1 MIRSQFVFKLIL
13 LVAFITSSYAQAQ
26 TSRKIN
32 VKSANSLEFDDRTE
46 AQRLVGDVLFE
57 HQGTLL
63 YCDSAYL
70 YPDNRMDAYSNVRI
84 VTDSV
89 TATGRQLN
97 YDGNTRIAKLSGN
110 VVMTDPNSKLSTE
123 FLTYDLENKTAG
135 YTTGG
140 KIISKSN
147 ELISVFG
154 QYKSTN
160 RTFYFRKNVK
170 LTNPQYIMD
179 CDTLHYSTVTET
191 AYFFGP
197 TTITADNNK
206 IYCENGYYNTKTDK
220 SEFGKNARFESRGQ
234 LILAD
239 TLRYDR
245 TSGIGKARKHVTIYD
260 TTESITLK
268 GDFADYN
275 EKSGSMLITQ
285 RAEMQRPF
293 GKDTLFL
300 HADTLKS
307 LLDTLIDKRMIYA
320 FHRAQFYK
328 ADFQGRCDSLTYA
341 ESDSMMRLYIDPI
354 IWNEKNQLV
363 ADTVL
368 IQLANNKLQTLYLI
382 KSGFI
387 SSEVDSIHF
396 DQIKGKTIT
405 GYFTDNELSRVLVEG
420 NGETIYFAED
430 DGNSYIGVNKAVCS
444 RMMIHLDS
452 SAIQSIVF
460 YTAPEATL
468 FPIKDLASD
477 EMRLKGFQW
486 FGEVRPAD
494 RLSIFEWKVLAPRET
509 STRKRVKQ

>member
-1 MIRSQFVFKLIL
+1 MIHHKFVFRLIL
-13 LVAFITSSYAQAQ
+13 LALAMTTGVAQAQ
-26 TSRKIN
+26 SSRKIN
-32 VKSANSLEFDDRTE
+32 VKSANSLEFDNRTE
-46 AQRLVGDVLFE
+46 AQRLVGDVIFE
-57 HQGTLL
+57 HQGTML

-110 VVMTDPNSKLSTE
+110 VVMTDPNSRLTTE
-123 FLTYDLENKTAG
+123 YLTYDLENKTAG

-147 ELISVFG
+147 ELVSVFG
-154 QYKSTN
+154 QYRSSN

-179 CDTLHYSTVTET
+179 CDTLHYSTGNET
-191 AYFFGP
+191 AYFIGP
-197 TTITADNNK
+197 TTITAKNNK

-245 TSGIGKARKHVTIYD
+245 SSGIGKARKNVSIYD
-260 TTESITLK
+260 TTESVTLR

-275 EKSGSMLITQ
+275 EKSGSMLISQ

-293 GKDTLFL
+293 GKDTLYL
-300 HADTLKS
+300 HADTLRS
-307 LLDTLIDKRMIYA
+307 LLDTVIDKRTIYA
-320 FHRAQFYK
+320 YHKAQFYK

-341 ESDSMMRLYIDPI
+341 ESDSMMRLYKDPI
-354 IWNEKNQLV
+354 IWNDDNQLV

-368 IQLANNKLQTLYLI
+368 IQLANDKLHTLYLI

-420 NGETIYFAED
+420 NGETVYFAED
-430 DGNSYIGVNKAVCS
+430 EKNSYIGVNKAVCS

-468 FPIKDLASD
+468 FPIKDLPGD

-486 FGEVRPAD
+486 FGEVRPQNRA
-494 RLSIFEWKVLAPRET
+494 SIFEWKALAPRET
-509 STRKRVKQ
+509 SNRKRIKQ